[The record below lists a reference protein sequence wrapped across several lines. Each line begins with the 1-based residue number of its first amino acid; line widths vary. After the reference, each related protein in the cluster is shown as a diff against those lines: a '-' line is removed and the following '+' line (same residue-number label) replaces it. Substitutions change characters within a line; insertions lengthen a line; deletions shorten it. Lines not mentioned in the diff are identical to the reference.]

1 MTDRADDTDAEV
13 ADDADAETDIGDT
26 GTAVGDA
33 DAMDERLRR
42 APIGVVETTSDGV
55 VVDANDAAA
64 ELLEAD
70 RAALRGTAIEE
81 SFPKSAAGTLREAF
95 EGASPAPASFE
106 EYYPPIER
114 WLAVDVRVDD
124 GALVY
129 VRDRTP
135 RKDVEQTVDRLDQ
148 QLDRVQR
155 INSLVA
161 TVLQQVIGASDR
173 TDVARTVCERLGGTD
188 LYRFAWVGDR
198 EFPRERLRML
208 AAAGEADDLRE
219 RIEESLGGEK
229 TLPGQAAVAS
239 GETRL
244 VEAIAED
251 DAVPRGVRRAAF
263 GGGLQSCLAVP
274 LAYQGTVYGVVTV
287 YSGREDGFSEQE
299 RVGLETLGG
308 VAGFAIRAG
317 RQEDLLVADTVTEV
331 TVEVDDETIPFVE
344 AAREADRS
352 LSLDGAVPRGDGAVV
367 CYLTADSASPSQ
379 DIDEALAD
387 HEAVA
392 DVRTIR
398 SEGEPLLQATVVG
411 ETPVTALTSW
421 GATIRGGEYDAESG
435 QLVAEVPAD
444 GDVRR
449 LVEAVDAAVEE
460 THLVAKEERTRTPE
474 PAEPFRDGLD
484 EQLTDRQRTVLR
496 TAHLS
501 DYFASPRGSTSAEV
515 AETLDIAGSTM
526 LYHLRRAEQKLV
538 AAFFEDDA
546 ESTAASGD
554 RRTSSTGDRAERA
567 SDDS

>member
-1 MTDRADDTDAEV
+1 MTDRADDADVEPGVDAETAV
-13 ADDADAETDIGDT
+13 DDADAEP
-26 GTAVGDA
+26 AVD
-33 DAMDERLRR
+33 DAMDDRLRA

-64 ELLEAD
+64 TLLETD

-95 EGASPAPASFE
+95 EGASPDPASFE
-106 EYYPPIER
+106 EYYPLIER
-114 WLAVDVRVDD
+114 WLAVDVRVGD

-135 RKDVEQTVDRLDQ
+135 RKDVEQTADRLDQ

-155 INSLVA
+155 INALVA
-161 TVLQQVIGASDR
+161 TVLRQVIGASDR
-173 TDVARTVCERLGGTD
+173 SDVARTVCERLGGTD

-198 EFPRERLRML
+198 EFPRERLRLL

-229 TLPGQAAVAS
+229 RLPGQAAVAS
-239 GETRL
+239 GETQL

-251 DAVPRGVRRAAF
+251 DTVPRGVRRSAF

-274 LAYQGTVYGVVTV
+274 LAYQGTIYGVVTV
-287 YSGREDGFSEQE
+287 YSAREDGFSEQE
-299 RVGLETLGG
+299 RVGLETLGS
-308 VAGFAIRAG
+308 VAGFAIKAG
-317 RQEDLLVADTVTEV
+317 RQEDQLVADTVTEV
-331 TVEVDDETIPFVE
+331 TVEARDESIPFVA
-344 AAREADRS
+344 AAREGDRT

-367 CYLTADSASPSQ
+367 CYLAADGPVEEF
-379 DIDEALAD
+379 DEALAD
-387 HEAVA
+387 REAVA
-392 DVRTIR
+392 DVRQIR
-398 SEGEPLLQATVVG
+398 SDEESLVQATVVG
-411 ETPVTALTSW
+411 ETPVTALAAW
-421 GATIRGGEYDAESG
+421 GATVRGGEYGPESAR
-435 QLVAEVPAD
+435 LVAEVPAD

-449 LVEAVDAAVEE
+449 AVEAVDAAVEE
-460 THLVAKEERTRTPE
+460 TRLVAKEEATRTPE
-474 PAEPFRDGLD
+474 PAEAFRDGLG
-484 EQLTDRQRTVLR
+484 ERLTDRQRTVLR

-538 AAFFEDDA
+538 EAFFETDA
-546 ESTAASGD
+546 TPRATDSSDES
-554 RRTSSTGDRAERA
+554 
-567 SDDS
+567 

>member
-1 MTDRADDTDAEV
+1 MTDRT
-13 ADDADAETDIGDT
+13 DDA
-26 GTAVGDA
+26 DA

-64 ELLEAD
+64 ELLETD
-70 RAALRGTAIEE
+70 RGALRGTAIEE

-135 RKDVEQTVDRLDQ
+135 RKDVEQAVDRLDQ

-161 TVLQQVIGASDR
+161 TVLQQVIGVSDR
-173 TDVARTVCERLGGTD
+173 SDVARTVCERLGGTD

-208 AAAGEADDLRE
+208 AAAGDADDLRE

-229 TLPGQAAVAS
+229 SLPGQVAVAS
-239 GETRL
+239 GETQL

-251 DAVPRGVRRAAF
+251 DAVPRDVRRAAF

-299 RVGLETLGG
+299 RVGLETLGS
-308 VAGFAIRAG
+308 VAGFAIKAG
-317 RQEDLLVADTVTEV
+317 RQEDQLVADTVTEV
-331 TVEVDDETIPFVE
+331 TVEARDETIPFVE
-344 AAREADRS
+344 AAREADRG

-367 CYLTADSASPSQ
+367 CYLAAGGPIEEGERS
-379 DIDEALAD
+379 LAD

-392 DVRTIR
+392 DVRQIR
-398 SEGEPLLQATVVG
+398 SDGEPLLQATVVG
-411 ETPVTALTSW
+411 ETPVTALSAW
-421 GATIRGGEYDAESG
+421 GATVKGGEYDAESG
-435 QLVAEVPAD
+435 RLVAEVPAD

-460 THLVAKEERTRTPE
+460 THLVAKEEATRTPE
-474 PAEPFRDGLD
+474 PVEAFQNGLD

-546 ESTAASGD
+546 EPTAASGD
-554 RRTSSTGDRAERA
+554 REERA